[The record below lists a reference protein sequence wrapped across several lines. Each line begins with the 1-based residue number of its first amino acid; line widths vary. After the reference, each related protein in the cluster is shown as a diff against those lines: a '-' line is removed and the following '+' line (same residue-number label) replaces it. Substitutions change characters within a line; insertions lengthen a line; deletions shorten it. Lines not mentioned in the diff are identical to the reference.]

1 MRGLLLVAA
10 VPVLAG
16 CGGGDH
22 GSTSTGPE
30 TTPATATPA
39 RAAPAPHQEVL
50 YSGPQWAV
58 VMQNGKAEVLH
69 RVGGKQVVDRSG
81 AVKIQILGPRP
92 GSTAPNPP
100 QVAIAMH
107 SKTPLVESALWVD
120 RRRLF
125 EKGGG
130 TPTNGTIYGAPTP
143 LDPGTH
149 TAVGYARS
157 TTGGSAVAWTFRI
170 S

>member
-1 MRGLLLVAA
+1 V
-10 VPVLAG
+10 VVVLAA
-16 CGGGDH
+16 CGGGGDEH
-22 GSTSTGPE
+22 GSTSTGLE
-30 TTPATATPA
+30 STLA
-39 RAAPAPHQEVL
+39 RPTSAPHRVVL

-58 VMQNGKAEVLH
+58 VLQNGKAEVLH

-81 AVKIQILGPRP
+81 AVKIQILGPQP

-100 QVAIAMH
+100 QVAISMR

-143 LDPGTH
+143 LGPGTH

-157 TTGGSAVAWTFRI
+157 TTGGSAVAWRFKV
-170 S
+170 SK